1 MSEAAW
7 VEVEVDDNGVG
18 IPDDVRDRLFSAGVS
33 TKGDTLGIGLWYSR
47 AFLRTMGGDVTL
59 KKTAPSEG
67 SSFIIEVPFAK
78 VAASAKFRVQ
88 GAQCDIS
95 IVENESDWRDSLT
108 DPLAGK
114 GYPIKVAN
122 DCARTCDSLA
132 GTPFTVAIL
141 DLSLNDDPHNRDD
154 LALVRHI
161 DELNLDT
168 RVIVV
173 TGHDDGKDR
182 LVAQRSSRFVK
193 MLHKDGFSITS
204 FRELVDQALRGLT

>member
-7 VEVEVDDNGVG
+7 VEVEVGDNGVG

-33 TKGDTLGIGLWYSR
+33 TKGDTLGTGLWYGR
-47 AFLRTMGGDVTL
+47 AFMRATGWDVSL
-59 KKTAPSEG
+59 KKTTPSEG

-78 VAASAKFRVQ
+78 VAAPKFRVQ
-88 GAQCDIS
+88 GAQCDIP
-95 IVENESDWRDSLT
+95 IVENESYWRDSLT

-114 GYPIKVAN
+114 GYSIKVAN
-122 DCARTCDSLA
+122 DCARTCDALA

-141 DLSLNDDPHNRDD
+141 DLSLNDDRHNRDD
-154 LALVRHI
+154 FDLVGHI

-173 TGHDDGKDR
+173 IGHGDGKDR
-182 LVAQRSSRFVK
+182 LVAQPRSRFVK

-204 FRELVDQALRGLT
+204 FRKLVDQAMRWLT